1 MAVSNVPQLIRV
13 AVVVAVLL
21 VALPLGAFLG
31 GFTISILAENIVT
44 GVLVLA
50 GSVTI
55 TAAIGLGLYIVAE
68 GEIPSFLRKQ

>member
-31 GFTISILAENIVT
+31 GFTISILAENIIT